1 MAGRHN
7 LDLQDMR
14 RILDA
19 KYWNEE
25 GEPLPHVGFTKSLGY
40 MGKYEWAA
48 DQYEERP
55 EAPTEAILWLQ
66 SRTLTKSFR
75 LAWVAAHEE
84 AIIKTSS
91 TSQRSETASDHEFVR
106 AIRCG
111 VNEAF
116 CDGINSGFYVNSYTT
131 KPGPG
136 LAGMLEELQKG
147 QIVVGLCRES
157 KHDSNHIWNVLI
169 PMFPRVCA
177 LSRRSNKKE

>member
-25 GEPLPHVGFTKSLGY
+25 EEPLPHVGFMDSLGY
-40 MGKYEWAA
+40 MGKYEWAG

-55 EAPTEAILWLQ
+55 EAPPKAVSWLDN
-66 SRTLTKSFR
+66 RALAKSFR
-75 LAWVAAHEE
+75 LAYVAAHE
-84 AIIKTSS
+84 KTVIGSSS
-91 TSQRSETASDHEFVR
+91 TSQESDTPADHEFVR

-111 VNEAF
+111 VKEAF

-147 QIVVGLCRES
+147 QSLVVYVTQVSMLSIV
-157 KHDSNHIWNVLI
+157 
-169 PMFPRVCA
+169 
-177 LSRRSNKKE
+177 